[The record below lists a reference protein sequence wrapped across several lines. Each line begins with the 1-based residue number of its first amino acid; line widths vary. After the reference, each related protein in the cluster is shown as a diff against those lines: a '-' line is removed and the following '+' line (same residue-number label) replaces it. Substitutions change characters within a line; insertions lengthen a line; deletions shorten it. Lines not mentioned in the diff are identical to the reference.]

1 MTTDHIVRSGYL
13 SEDLADSDAENMDDM
28 YDENSSARL
37 FERQRI
43 KALAGKFLVFVS
55 LSFENLIFE
64 KVDYLDFNFSCNLI
78 LWS

>member
-13 SEDLADSDAENMDDM
+13 SEDLADDDENMDDM

-43 KALAGKFLVFVS
+43 KALSGES
-55 LSFENLIFE
+55 LRFKKKLIAQINQDALNW
-64 KVDYLDFNFSCNLI
+64 V
-78 LWS
+78 

>member
-13 SEDLADSDAENMDDM
+13 SEDLADDDENMDDM

-43 KALAGKFLVFVS
+43 KALSGES
-55 LSFENLIFE
+55 LRTQQKIELP
-64 KVDYLDFNFSCNLI
+64 K
-78 LWS
+78 

>member
-43 KALAGKFLVFVS
+43 KALAGEIFHKRFRLHMLLCFFSEKSSNLS
-55 LSFENLIFE
+55 LI
-64 KVDYLDFNFSCNLI
+64 K
-78 LWS
+78 

>member
-13 SEDLADSDAENMDDM
+13 SEDLADDDENMDDM

-43 KALAGKFLVFVS
+43 KALSGES
-55 LSFENLIFE
+55 LRTQQKIKLP
-64 KVDYLDFNFSCNLI
+64 K
-78 LWS
+78 